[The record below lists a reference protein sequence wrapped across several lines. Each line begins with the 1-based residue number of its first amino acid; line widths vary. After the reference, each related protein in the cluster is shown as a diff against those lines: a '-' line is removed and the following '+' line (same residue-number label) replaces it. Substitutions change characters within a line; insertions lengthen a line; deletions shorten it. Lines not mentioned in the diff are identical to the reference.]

1 MKQEEIRTVVVPQEP
16 DKKPHVRVIRNALWD
31 FQQEVGGRIE
41 TFPFGGYLG
50 ICNDEGKFNVM
61 KLNRRVHVKNDQLFG
76 PVVITKADG
85 EEFVSLTAED
95 IGFILEALK

>member
-50 ICNDEGKFNVM
+50 ICNDEGKFNGM
-61 KLNRRVHVKNDQLFG
+61 KLNRRVHVNKYAKNR
-76 PVVITKADG
+76 KMR
-85 EEFVSLTAED
+85 
-95 IGFILEALK
+95 AL